1 MIKSRTIRE
10 DPNWGSDLERERE
23 GERERGRERESVCV
37 RECVCERD
45 IVDVLKNK
53 SWEIDQKYPK
63 MDE

>member
-10 DPNWGSDLERERE
+10 DPNWGSDLERER
-23 GERERGRERESVCV
+23 GRERE